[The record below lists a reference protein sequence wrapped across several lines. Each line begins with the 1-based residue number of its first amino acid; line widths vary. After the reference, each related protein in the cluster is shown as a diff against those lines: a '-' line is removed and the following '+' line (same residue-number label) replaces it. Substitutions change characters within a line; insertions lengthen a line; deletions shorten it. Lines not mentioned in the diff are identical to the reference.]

1 LRAAPRTVELCRRRA
16 QTWLLDSGLPGPMV
30 RMGRNE
36 YHAETGM
43 VRVVS
48 VE

>member
-1 LRAAPRTVELCRRRA
+1 LRAAPGRVELCRRRA
-16 QTWLLDSGLPGPMV
+16 QTWLLNGGRPGPMV
-30 RMGRNE
+30 RVRRNE